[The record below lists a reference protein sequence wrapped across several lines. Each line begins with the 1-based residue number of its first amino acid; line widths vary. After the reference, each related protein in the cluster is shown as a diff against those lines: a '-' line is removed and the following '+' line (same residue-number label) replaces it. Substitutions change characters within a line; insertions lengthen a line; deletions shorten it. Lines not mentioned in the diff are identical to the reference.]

1 MKFGA
6 VKQEEQIIKDKSKSM
21 GFAIRERYEAL
32 EADNKDLSKMSK
44 EEFKEM
50 FGDYDETLETIRQ
63 EDLKIAQ

>member
-1 MKFGA
+1 
-6 VKQEEQIIKDKSKSM
+6 M